1 MGLTY
6 KKAGV
11 DVREGSRFVEAI
23 KKYTKSTARKGADCR
38 LGGFGGLFD
47 LKAAGYKDPV
57 LVSSTD
63 GVGTKLKIAF
73 LAGKHDTVG
82 IDMVAMNVND
92 ILTSGA
98 EPLFFLD
105 YIATGKIDK
114 KVLTDV
120 MKGIAEGCRQAG
132 CALIGGETAE
142 MPAFYKEGEYDLAGF
157 CVGAVERKGIVD
169 SSKIKAGD
177 IAIGLASN
185 GLHSNGYSLVRKVFS
200 RAEQKALSKELLRP
214 TRIYVKPILELKKK
228 AEIKGIAHITGG
240 AYFEKLP
247 RIVPKDKTL
256 VIEKGSWV
264 VPEIFRRIQRK
275 GKIDEIEM
283 FRTFNM
289 GLGMIIVIDP
299 KDYGTAKKIFDKWKI
314 DSWIVGSVDNG
325 KAKSRA
331 KRGGKVRIICGF

>member
-11 DVREGSRFVEAI
+11 DINEAGRFVGAI
-23 KKYTKSTARKGADCR
+23 TKYTRSTARKGADCR

-47 LKAAGYKDPV
+47 LRAAGYRDPI

-92 ILTSGA
+92 VLTTGA

-105 YIATGKIDK
+105 YIATGKIDR
-114 KVLTDV
+114 KVLEDV
-120 MKGIAEGCRQAG
+120 VKGIAHGCKQAG

-142 MPAFYKEGEYDLAGF
+142 MPAFYKVGEYDLAGF
-157 CVGAVERKGIVD
+157 CVGAVERKDIVD
-169 SSKIKAGD
+169 SSKIKEGD
-177 IAIGLASN
+177 IAVGLASS

-200 RAEQKALSKELLRP
+200 TAEQKALAKELLKP
-214 TRIYVKPILELKKK
+214 TRIYVKPILELKKDV
-228 AEIKGIAHITGG
+228 EIKGIAHITGG
-240 AYFEKLP
+240 AFFEKLP
-247 RIVPKDKTL
+247 RIVPDGKTL
-256 VIEKGSWV
+256 VIEKGSWA
-264 VPEIFRRIQRK
+264 VPEIFKRIQRK
-275 GKIDEIEM
+275 GRVKETEM

-289 GLGMIIVIDP
+289 GLGMIIVISPQDFR
-299 KDYGTAKKIFDKWKI
+299 KAKKIFDRRGI
-314 DSWIVGSVDNG
+314 DSWIVGSVNKG
-325 KAKSRA
+325 KAKV
-331 KRGGKVRIICGF
+331 KIICGF

>member
-11 DVREGSRFVEAI
+11 DIREASRFVEAI
-23 KKYTKSTARKGADCR
+23 KKHTKATARKGADCR

-47 LKAAGYKDPV
+47 FKAAGYKDPI

-92 ILTSGA
+92 ILTAGA

-105 YIATGKIDK
+105 YIATGRIDK
-114 KVLTDV
+114 KVLADV
-120 MKGIAEGCRQAG
+120 VKGIAEGCRQAG
-132 CALIGGETAE
+132 CALVGGETAE

-157 CVGAVERKGIVD
+157 CVGAVERKEIVD
-169 SSKIKAGD
+169 SSKMRTGD
-177 IAIGLASN
+177 IAVGLASN
-185 GLHSNGYSLVRKVFS
+185 GLHSNGYSLVRRVFS
-200 RAEQKALSKELLRP
+200 RSEQKALSKELLRP

-256 VIEKGSWV
+256 VIEKGTWA

-275 GKIDEIEM
+275 GKIGEIEM

-289 GLGMIIVIDP
+289 GLGMVIVISP
-299 KDYGTAKKIFDKWKI
+299 EDYGEAKKIFGKWKI
-314 DSWIVGSVDNG
+314 DSWIVGSVDKG
-325 KAKSRA
+325 K
-331 KRGGKVRIICGF
+331 GKVRIIGGL

>member
-11 DVREGSRFVEAI
+11 DTVEAGRFVGAI
-23 KKYTKSTARKGADCR
+23 TKYTRSTARKGASCK

-47 LKAAGYKDPV
+47 LKASGYRDPV

-92 ILTSGA
+92 VLTTGA

-114 KVLTDV
+114 KVLADV
-120 MKGIAEGCRQAG
+120 VKGIAEGCRQAG
-132 CALIGGETAE
+132 CALVGGETAE
-142 MPAFYKEGEYDLAGF
+142 MPSFYKPGEYDLAGF

-169 SSKIKAGD
+169 SSKMEEGD
-177 IAIGLASN
+177 IAVGLASS
-185 GLHSNGYSLVRKVFS
+185 GPHSNGYSLIRKVFS
-200 RAEQKALSKELLRP
+200 TAEQKKLAKELLAP
-214 TRIYVKPILELKKK
+214 TRIYVKPVLELKKV
-228 AEIKGIAHITGG
+228 ARVKGIAHITGG
-240 AYFEKLP
+240 AFFEKLP
-247 RIVPKDKTL
+247 RIVPDGKTL
-256 VIEKGSWV
+256 VIEKGSWA
-264 VPEIFRRIQRK
+264 VPEIFRKIQEKGRI
-275 GKIDEIEM
+275 EEAEM

-289 GLGMIIVIDP
+289 GLGMVVVMPPQDFC
-299 KDYGTAKKIFDKWKI
+299 KAKRILALQGI
-314 DSWIVGSVDNG
+314 DSWIVGSVNKGSKSG
-325 KAKSRA
+325 KAR
-331 KRGGKVRIICGF
+331 VRIICGF

>member
-11 DVREGSRFVEAI
+11 DIREASRFVDAI
-23 KKYTKSTARKGADCR
+23 KKHTKATARKGADCR

-73 LAGKHDTVG
+73 LTDKHDTVG

-114 KVLTDV
+114 KVLVDV
-120 MKGIAEGCRQAG
+120 VKGIAEGCRQAG

-157 CVGAVERKGIVD
+157 CVGAVERSEIVD
-169 SSKIKAGD
+169 SSKMKIGD
-177 IAIGLASN
+177 IAVGLASN

-214 TRIYVKPILELKKK
+214 TRIYVKPVLELKKK
-228 AEIKGIAHITGG
+228 AKIKGIAHITGG

-247 RIVPKDKTL
+247 RIVPRDKTL
-256 VIEKGSWV
+256 VIEKGAWF
-264 VPEIFRRIQRK
+264 VPEIFRKIQRK
-275 GKIDEIEM
+275 GKIGEIEM

-289 GLGMIIVIDP
+289 GLGMVIVISP
-299 KDYGTAKKIFDKWKI
+299 EDYAAAKKIFGKWKI
-314 DSWIVGSVDNG
+314 DSWIVGSVDKG
-325 KAKSRA
+325 K
-331 KRGGKVRIICGF
+331 GKVRIICGF

>member
-11 DVREGSRFVEAI
+11 DIHEAGRFVEAI
-23 KKYTKSTARKGADCR
+23 KRYTKSTARKGANCK

-47 LKAAGYKDPV
+47 LRAAGYKDPV

-73 LAGKHDTVG
+73 LADRHDTVG

-92 ILTSGA
+92 ILTTGA

-105 YIATGKIDK
+105 YIATGKIEK
-114 KVLTDV
+114 KILVDAV
-120 MKGIAEGCRQAG
+120 RGVAEGCRQAG

-157 CVGAVERKGIVD
+157 CVGAVERKEIID
-169 SSKIKAGD
+169 SSKMKAGD
-177 IAIGLASN
+177 IAVGLASN
-185 GLHSNGYSLVRKVFS
+185 GLHSNGYSLVRRVFS
-200 RAEQKALSKELLRP
+200 QSEQRSLAKELLRP
-214 TRIYVKPILELKKK
+214 TKIYVKPILELKRKVG
-228 AEIKGIAHITGG
+228 IKGIAHITGG

-247 RIVPKDKTL
+247 RIVPKDKMLT
-256 VIEKGSWV
+256 IEKGSWM
-264 VPEIFRRIQRK
+264 VPEIFRKIQRK

-289 GLGMIIVIDP
+289 GLGMILVIEP
-299 KDYGTAKKIFDKWKI
+299 RDYRTAKKIFDRWKI
-314 DSWIVGSVDNG
+314 DSWIVGSIDKG
-325 KAKSRA
+325 K
-331 KRGGKVRIICGF
+331 GKVLSEAKGKVKIICGF

>member
-11 DVREGSRFVEAI
+11 DVHKAGRFVEEI
-23 KKYTKSTARKGADCR
+23 RRYTKATARKGADCR

-47 LKAAGYKDPV
+47 FKAAGYKDPI

-63 GVGTKLKIAF
+63 GVGTKLKVAF
-73 LAGKHDTVG
+73 LANKHDTVG

-92 ILTSGA
+92 ILTTGA

-105 YIATGKIDK
+105 YIATGKIDTK
-114 KVLTDV
+114 ILSDV
-120 MKGIAEGCRQAG
+120 VKGIAEGCRQAG

-157 CVGAVERKGIVD
+157 CVGAVERKEMID
-169 SSKIKAGD
+169 SSDMKVGD
-177 IAIGLASN
+177 IVLGLASN

-200 RAEQKALSKELLRP
+200 QAEQKSLYKELLRP
-214 TRIYVKPILELKKK
+214 TRIYVKPVLELKKK
-228 AEIKGIAHITGG
+228 IAIKGIAHITGG
-240 AYFEKLP
+240 AFFEKLP

-256 VIEKGSWV
+256 VIEKGSWT
-264 VPEIFRRIQRK
+264 VPEIFGKIQRK
-275 GKIDEIEM
+275 GRIDDIEM

-289 GLGMIIVIDP
+289 GLGMIIVIAP
-299 KDYGTAKKIFDKWKI
+299 EDYAFAKKTFDRYAI
-314 DSWIVGSVDNG
+314 DSWIVGSVDKG
-325 KAKSRA
+325 R
-331 KRGGKVRIICGF
+331 GKVKIICGF

>member
-6 KKAGV
+6 KKSGVNIREAG
-11 DVREGSRFVEAI
+11 RFVEAI
-23 KKYTKSTARKGADCR
+23 KKHTKATAHKGADCR

-47 LKAAGYKDPV
+47 FKAAGYKDPI

-73 LAGKHDTVG
+73 LANKHDTVG

-92 ILTSGA
+92 ILTAGA

-105 YIATGKIDK
+105 YIATGRIDK
-114 KVLTDV
+114 KVLADV
-120 MKGIAEGCRQAG
+120 VKGIAEGCRQAG

-142 MPAFYKEGEYDLAGF
+142 MPAFYKKGEYDLAGF
-157 CVGAVERKGIVD
+157 CVGAVERKEIVD
-169 SSKIKAGD
+169 NSKMRTGD
-177 IAIGLASN
+177 IAVGLASN
-185 GLHSNGYSLVRKVFS
+185 GLHSNGYSLVRRVFS
-200 RAEQKALSKELLRP
+200 RSEQKALSKELLRP

-247 RIVPKDKTL
+247 RIVPRDKEL
-256 VIEKGSWV
+256 IIEKGTWA

-289 GLGMIIVIDP
+289 GLGMVIVISP
-299 KDYGTAKKIFDKWKI
+299 EDYGETKKIFDKWKI
-314 DSWIVGSVDNG
+314 DSWIVGSVEKRKGNVLSE
-325 KAKSRA
+325 AK
-331 KRGGKVRIICGF
+331 GKVRIICGF

>member
-11 DVREGSRFVEAI
+11 DIREAGRFVKAI
-23 KKYTKSTARKGADCR
+23 RKYTRATARAGASCK

-47 LKAAGYKDPV
+47 FRAAGYKDPI

-92 ILTSGA
+92 VLTAGA

-105 YIATGKIDK
+105 YIATGKIEK
-114 KVLTDV
+114 KVLVDV
-120 MKGIAEGCRQAG
+120 VKGIAEGCRQAG

-157 CVGAVERKGIVD
+157 CVGAVERKEIVD
-169 SSKIKAGD
+169 SSKMKAGD
-177 IAIGLASN
+177 IAVGLASN

-200 RAEQKALSKELLRP
+200 QAEQKALSKELLRP

-228 AEIKGIAHITGG
+228 AEIKGIAHMTGG

-247 RIVPKDKTL
+247 RIVPKDKML
-256 VIEKGSWV
+256 IIEKGAWM
-264 VPEIFRRIQRK
+264 VPEIFKKIQRK

-289 GLGMIIVIDP
+289 GLGMILVIEP
-299 KDYGTAKKIFDKWKI
+299 RDYGTAKKVFDRWKI
-314 DSWIVGSVDNG
+314 DSWIVGSVDKG
-325 KAKSRA
+325 K
-331 KRGGKVRIICGF
+331 GKVPGGSKVKIICGF

>member
-11 DVREGSRFVEAI
+11 DIREASFFVEAI
-23 KKYTKSTARKGADCR
+23 KRHTKATARKGANCR

-47 LKAAGYKDPV
+47 LRAAGYKDPV

-92 ILTSGA
+92 VLTTGA

-105 YIATGKIDK
+105 YIATGKIEK
-114 KVLTDV
+114 KVLVDV
-120 MKGIAEGCRQAG
+120 VKGIAEGCRQAG

-142 MPAFYKEGEYDLAGF
+142 MPSFYKEGEYDLAGF
-157 CVGAVERKGIVD
+157 CVGAVERKEVVD
-169 SSKIKAGD
+169 SSRIRVGD

-200 RAEQKALSKELLRP
+200 QAEQRSLAKELLRP
-214 TRIYVKPILELKKK
+214 TRIYVKPVLELKKK
-228 AEIKGIAHITGG
+228 IEIKGIAHITGG
-240 AYFEKLP
+240 AFFEKLP
-247 RIVPKDKTL
+247 RIVPKDKIL
-256 VIEKGSWV
+256 VIEKGAWM

-275 GKIDEIEM
+275 GRIDEIEM

-289 GLGMIIVIDP
+289 GLGMIIVISPD
-299 KDYGTAKKIFDKWKI
+299 DYGAARKIFDRWKI
-314 DSWIVGSVDNG
+314 DSWIVGSVDKG
-325 KAKSRA
+325 K
-331 KRGGKVRIICGF
+331 GKVKIICGF